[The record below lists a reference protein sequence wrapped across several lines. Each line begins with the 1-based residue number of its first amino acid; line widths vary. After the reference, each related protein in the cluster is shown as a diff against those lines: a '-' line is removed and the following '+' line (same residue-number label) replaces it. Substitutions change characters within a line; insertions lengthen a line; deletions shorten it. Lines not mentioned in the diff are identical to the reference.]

1 MRLFQAF
8 TAAALL
14 TLPLLASSTY
24 QIDPVHSEV
33 SFRIRHLG
41 LSSVYGRFVAYKGTI
56 LLDEQ
61 DMTRSRVDVSIDAA
75 SINTENTM
83 RDTDLRSPNFF
94 NVGQFP
100 SVTFRSVAVM
110 PLAKDRFEVTGD
122 FSLHGITK
130 RITIP
135 VTLTG
140 TAFTPKEMRAGF
152 EGTLVLNRN
161 DYGITY
167 MPGIVGEDVSITLGI
182 EAVKTDAKP

>member
-1 MRLFQAF
+1 MRLPVTLTRLF
-8 TAAALL
+8 AASL
-14 TLPLLASSTY
+14 LLALPSLAATTTY

-94 NVGQFP
+94 NV
-100 SVTFRSVAVM
+100 
-110 PLAKDRFEVTGD
+110 D
-122 FSLHGITK
+122 
-130 RITIP
+130 
-135 VTLTG
+135 
-140 TAFTPKEMRAGF
+140 
-152 EGTLVLNRN
+152 
-161 DYGITY
+161 
-167 MPGIVGEDVSITLGI
+167 
-182 EAVKTDAKP
+182 